1 MSMLQ
6 ILLKTTGSLMALAGC
21 CGCGIWLTAR
31 RRRRLEIL
39 REMEQILIFLYGEI
53 EYAAVD
59 VAELFLILA
68 EKMCYFKSFFE
79 ELCWQFDGIEQET
92 LYELW
97 KKTITGCGLADGV
110 DKEDVELW
118 QEVGM
123 QLGTL
128 ERKTQLQTLQ
138 ILRERLHRR
147 IIDAEAEYKAQ
158 ARVYRLTGVTG
169 GIFMVILL
177 L

>member
-1 MSMLQ
+1 M
-6 ILLKTTGSLMALAGC
+6 
-21 CGCGIWLTAR
+21 
-31 RRRRLEIL
+31 
-39 REMEQILIFLYGEI
+39 
-53 EYAAVD
+53 D
-59 VAELFLILA
+59 VAELFQILA
-68 EKMCYFKSFFE
+68 GKMCYFGSFFE
-79 ELCWQFDGIEQET
+79 ELCRQFQGIEQET
-92 LYELW
+92 LYDLW
-97 KKTITGCGLADGV
+97 KKAIAGSRLAEGM
-110 DKEDVELW
+110 DKEDVALW

-138 ILRERLHRR
+138 VLRERLHRQALE
-147 IIDAEAEYKAQ
+147 AEAEYKAQ

>member
-6 ILLKTTGSLMALAGC
+6 ILLKLTGSFMALAGC
-21 CGCGIWLTAR
+21 CGCGIWLTAKR
-31 RRRRLEIL
+31 RRRIEML

-68 EKMCYFKSFFE
+68 GKMCYFRSFFE
-79 ELCWQFDGIEQET
+79 ELCRQFDGMEQET

-97 KKTITGCGLADGV
+97 KEAITGCGLADGV

-138 ILRERLHRR
+138 ILRERLQRR
-147 IIDAEAEYKAQ
+147 ILEAEEEYKAQ

>member
-1 MSMLQ
+1 MWNV
-6 ILLKTTGSLMALAGC
+6 AGGKKAETDRTAAGNGTDSDLFIWRDRIC
-21 CGCGIWLTAR
+21 CGGCGGAVSDPG
-31 RRRRLEIL
+31 
-39 REMEQILIFLYGEI
+39 RE
-53 EYAAVD
+53 D
-59 VAELFLILA
+59 VLFW
-68 EKMCYFKSFFE
+68 KFFE
-79 ELCWQFDGIEQET
+79 ELCRQFQGIEQET
-92 LYELW
+92 LYDLW
-97 KKTITGCGLADGV
+97 KKAIAGSRLAEGM
-110 DKEDVELW
+110 DKEDVALW

-138 ILRERLHRR
+138 VLRERLHRQALE
-147 IIDAEAEYKAQ
+147 AESEYKAQ